1 MGILK
6 TIRGKLLV
14 FSFLLFLLP
23 SLVISF
29 VSYMQAKEGLDELGK
44 KVIKN
49 SVESSLQLIEQ
60 TNKEVESGGITLEE
74 AQERVKTAL
83 IGEMDAEG
91 KRPLTYP
98 GNLGENGY
106 IYIMDH
112 KGTLIG
118 HPTRE
123 GDNLWNDQDSSG
135 QYFIR
140 EVKEQALEG
149 GGFTFYEFEL
159 PGQTVVAPKLIYSKV
174 DENWNWIIASGTYMQ
189 DFNAPAAVLVKG
201 IIITLVASLIL
212 GGMAAIMFSRHLAAP
227 LRYLSNQVRQVAQ
240 GNLTVELDQSSE
252 RRDEVG
258 ELKKGFNE
266 MVGQLKVLIS
276 GVEHTIAEIQN
287 TSTNLTAV
295 AEETTAFGEDIVK
308 SATEVAKG
316 AAQQA
321 SDAEE
326 TNQVTMRFAQEIEQL
341 HAKNE
346 LMLHS
351 SEKMRTSNKEGLA
364 HLVVLKERSTD
375 SYELISSMQDVLDS
389 LIGKVRKIEGIVGT
403 INEISDQ
410 TNLLAL
416 NASIEAARAG
426 DHGKGFAVVAEE
438 VRKLADQ
445 TSQATELVRGTLRG
459 IEAET
464 AVVTNEM
471 SKTFNIIQGQHEAVE
486 TTEKSFTEIESAV
499 ENIGSFIEDVSRSIL
514 QLNSSKNT
522 MLASIERIAIIS
534 ETNAG
539 MTEEVTASV
548 DEQQKAVQLVTESSN
563 NLSDEIQGLQES
575 INKFVIR

>member
-1 MGILK
+1 MGVLK
-6 TIRGKLLV
+6 TIRGKLLI

-23 SLVISF
+23 SLIIGF
-29 VSYMQAKEGLDELGK
+29 VSYMQAKQGLDELGE

-49 SVESSLQLIEQ
+49 SVETSLQLIEQ
-60 TNKEVESGGITLEE
+60 TNKEVESGSITIEE

-83 IGEMDAEG
+83 IGEIDGEG
-91 KRPLTYP
+91 KRSLSYP

-106 IYIMDH
+106 IYIMDQD
-112 KGTLIG
+112 GTLIG

-140 EVKEQALEG
+140 EVKEQALAG
-149 GGFTFYEFEL
+149 GGFTHYDFEL

-174 DENWNWIIASGTYMQ
+174 DENWNWIVASGTYMQ

-201 IIITLVASLIL
+201 IVLTLIVSLVL
-212 GGMAAIMFSRHLAAP
+212 GGIAAILFSRHLAAP
-227 LRYLSNQVRQVAQ
+227 LRLLSNRVRQVAQ
-240 GNLTVELDQSSE
+240 GNLTVELDNSE
-252 RRDEVG
+252 RQDEVG
-258 ELKKGFNE
+258 ILNRGFNE
-266 MVGQLKVLIS
+266 MVSQLKVLIS

-287 TSTNLTAV
+287 TSANLTAV

-316 AAQQA
+316 ASQQA
-321 SDAEE
+321 ADAEE
-326 TNQVTMRFAQEIEQL
+326 TSKVTMHFAQEIDQL
-341 HAKNE
+341 QDKNKS
-346 LMLHS
+346 MLYS
-351 SEKMRTSNKEGLA
+351 SEEMRISNKEGLN
-364 HLVVLKERSTD
+364 HLVVLKERSTE
-375 SYELISSMQDVLDS
+375 SYDLITSMQNVLES
-389 LIGKVRKIEGIVGT
+389 LIRKVREIEGIVGT

-426 DHGKGFAVVAEE
+426 EHGKGFAVVAEE

-445 TSQATELVRGTLRG
+445 TSQATELVRNTLQG
-459 IEAET
+459 IETET
-464 AVVTNEM
+464 KLVTNEM
-471 SKTFNIIQGQHEAVE
+471 SKTFTIVQGQHEAVE
-486 TTEKSFTEIESAV
+486 TTEKSFNEIESAV
-499 ENIGSFIEDVSRSIL
+499 GNIIESIEDVSKSIL
-514 QLNSSKNT
+514 QLHASKNT
-522 MLASIERIAIIS
+522 MLASIERIATIS

-548 DEQQKAVQLVTESSN
+548 DEQQKAVQLVTDSSN
-563 NLSDEIQGLQES
+563 NLSEEIQGLQES
-575 INKFVIR
+575 IKKFTIR

>member
-1 MGILK
+1 MGVLK
-6 TIRGKLLV
+6 TIRGKLLI

-23 SLVISF
+23 SLIIGF
-29 VSYMQAKEGLDELGK
+29 VSYMQAKQGLDELGE

-49 SVESSLQLIEQ
+49 SVETSLQLIEQ
-60 TNKEVESGGITLEE
+60 TNKEVESGSITIEE

-83 IGEMDAEG
+83 IGEIDGEG
-91 KRPLTYP
+91 KRSLSYP

-106 IYIMDH
+106 IYIMDQD
-112 KGTLIG
+112 GTLIG

-140 EVKEQALEG
+140 EVKEQALAG
-149 GGFTFYEFEL
+149 GGFTHYDFEL

-174 DENWNWIIASGTYMQ
+174 DENWNWIVASGTYMQ

-201 IIITLVASLIL
+201 IVLTLIISLVL
-212 GGMAAIMFSRHLAAP
+212 GGIAAILFSRHLAAP
-227 LRYLSNQVRQVAQ
+227 LRLLSNRVRQVAQ
-240 GNLTVELDQSSE
+240 GNLTVELDNSE
-252 RRDEVG
+252 RQDEVG
-258 ELKKGFNE
+258 ILNRGFNE
-266 MVGQLKVLIS
+266 MVSQLKVLIS
-276 GVEHTIAEIQN
+276 DVEHTIAEIQN

-316 AAQQA
+316 ASQQA
-321 SDAEE
+321 VDAEE
-326 TNQVTMRFAQEIEQL
+326 TSKVTMHFAQEIDQL
-341 HAKNE
+341 QDKNKS
-346 LMLHS
+346 MLYS
-351 SEKMRTSNKEGLA
+351 SEEMRISNKEGLN
-364 HLVVLKERSTD
+364 HLVVLKERSTE
-375 SYELISSMQDVLDS
+375 SYDLITSMQNVLES
-389 LIGKVRKIEGIVGT
+389 LIRKVREIEGIVGT

-426 DHGKGFAVVAEE
+426 EHGKGFAVVAEE

-445 TSQATELVRGTLRG
+445 TNQATELVRNTLQG
-459 IEAET
+459 IETET
-464 AVVTNEM
+464 KLVTNEM
-471 SKTFNIIQGQHEAVE
+471 SKTFTIVQGQHEAVE
-486 TTEKSFTEIESAV
+486 TTEKSFNEIESAV
-499 ENIGSFIEDVSRSIL
+499 GNIIESIEDVSKSIL
-514 QLNSSKNT
+514 QLHASKNT
-522 MLASIERIAIIS
+522 MLASIERIATIS

-548 DEQQKAVQLVTESSN
+548 DEQQKAVQLVTDSSN
-563 NLSDEIQGLQES
+563 DLSEEIQGLQES
-575 INKFVIR
+575 IKKFTIR

>member
-1 MGILK
+1 MGVLK

-23 SLVISF
+23 SLIIGF
-29 VSYMQAKEGLDELGK
+29 VSYMQAKQGLDELGE
-44 KVIKN
+44 KVLKN

-60 TNKEVESGGITLEE
+60 TNREVESGSITIEE

-83 IGEMDAEG
+83 IGEMDGEG
-91 KRPLTYP
+91 KRSLSYP

-106 IYIMDH
+106 IYVMDEE
-112 KGTLIG
+112 GTLIG

-140 EVKEQALEG
+140 KVKEQALAG
-149 GGFTFYEFEL
+149 GGFTHYDFEL

-189 DFNAPAAVLVKG
+189 DFNAPAAVLLKK
-201 IIITLVASLIL
+201 IIVTLIVSLVL
-212 GGMAAIMFSRHLAAP
+212 GGIAAVLFSRHLAAP
-227 LRYLSNQVRQVAQ
+227 LRSLSNRVRQVAQ
-240 GNLTVELDQSSE
+240 GNLVVELDNSE
-252 RRDEVG
+252 RKDEVG
-258 ELKKGFNE
+258 ILNSGFNE
-266 MVGQLKVLIS
+266 MVNQLKMLIS

-316 AAQQA
+316 ASQQA
-321 SDAEE
+321 MDAEE
-326 TNQVTMRFAQEIEQL
+326 TSKVTVRFAQEIDQL
-341 HAKNE
+341 QDKNKS
-346 LMLHS
+346 MLHS
-351 SEKMRTSNKEGLA
+351 SEEMRISNKEGLH
-364 HLVVLKERSTD
+364 HLVVLKERSTE
-375 SYELISSMQDVLDS
+375 SYELITSMQNVLES
-389 LIGKVRKIEGIVGT
+389 LIGKVREIEGIVGT

-426 DHGKGFAVVAEE
+426 EHGKGFAVVAQE

-445 TSQATELVRGTLRG
+445 TSQATDLVRNTLQG
-459 IEAET
+459 IETET
-464 AVVTNEM
+464 KLVNNEM
-471 SKTFNIIQGQHEAVE
+471 SKTFAIVQGQHEAVE
-486 TTEKSFTEIESAV
+486 TTEKSFNEIESAV
-499 ENIGSFIEDVSRSIL
+499 GNIIESIEDVSRSIV
-514 QLNSSKNT
+514 QLNASKNT
-522 MLASIERIAIIS
+522 MLASIERIATIS

-563 NLSDEIQGLQES
+563 NLSEEIQGLQES
-575 INKFVIR
+575 IKKFTIQ

>member
-1 MGILK
+1 MGVLK
-6 TIRGKLLV
+6 TIRGKLLI

-23 SLVISF
+23 SLIIGF
-29 VSYMQAKEGLDELGK
+29 VSYMQAKQGLDELGE

-49 SVESSLQLIEQ
+49 SVETSLQLIEQ
-60 TNKEVESGGITLEE
+60 TNKEVESGSITIEE

-83 IGEMDAEG
+83 IGEIDGEG
-91 KRPLTYP
+91 KRSLSYP

-106 IYIMDH
+106 IYIMDQD
-112 KGTLIG
+112 GTLIG

-140 EVKEQALEG
+140 EVKEQALAG
-149 GGFTFYEFEL
+149 GGFTHYDFEL

-174 DENWNWIIASGTYMQ
+174 DENWNWIVASGTYMQ

-201 IIITLVASLIL
+201 IVLTLIISLVL
-212 GGMAAIMFSRHLAAP
+212 GGIAAILFSRHLAAP
-227 LRYLSNQVRQVAQ
+227 LRLLSNRVRQVAQ
-240 GNLTVELDQSSE
+240 GNLTVELDNSE
-252 RRDEVG
+252 RQDEVG
-258 ELKKGFNE
+258 ILNRGFNE
-266 MVGQLKVLIS
+266 MVSQLKVLIS
-276 GVEHTIAEIQN
+276 DVEHTIAEIQN

-316 AAQQA
+316 ASQQA
-321 SDAEE
+321 VDAEE
-326 TNQVTMRFAQEIEQL
+326 TSKVTMHFAQEIDQL
-341 HAKNE
+341 QDKNKS
-346 LMLHS
+346 MLYS
-351 SEKMRTSNKEGLA
+351 SEEMRISNKEGLN
-364 HLVVLKERSTD
+364 HLVVLKERSTE
-375 SYELISSMQDVLDS
+375 SYDLITSMQNVLES
-389 LIGKVRKIEGIVGT
+389 LIRKVREIEGIVGT

-426 DHGKGFAVVAEE
+426 EHGKGFAVVAEE

-445 TSQATELVRGTLRG
+445 TSQATELVRNTLQG
-459 IEAET
+459 IETET
-464 AVVTNEM
+464 KLVTNEM
-471 SKTFNIIQGQHEAVE
+471 SKTFTIVQGQHEAVE
-486 TTEKSFTEIESAV
+486 TTEKSFNEIESAV
-499 ENIGSFIEDVSRSIL
+499 GNIIESIEDVSKSIL
-514 QLNSSKNT
+514 QLHASKNT
-522 MLASIERIAIIS
+522 MLASIERIATIS

-548 DEQQKAVQLVTESSN
+548 DEQQKAVQLVTDSSN
-563 NLSDEIQGLQES
+563 DLSEEIQGLQES
-575 INKFVIR
+575 IKKFTIR